1 VAPLVR
7 LLLIFIAVSVG
18 APIAGFLI
26 APNGGPADFF
36 DLAADDPTAP
46 VIRPVA
52 AKVSLPGLEPEIGW
66 WWNPDEPG
74 RGFIIDRSGTRL
86 VVGALAYEADGRAS
100 WSLASGVLA
109 CGNEFKESLQAY
121 VGGQTLNGRFRKPT
135 SQREIGRIGIR
146 FLSPSQAMLVLPSGR
161 AVPLERY
168 RLDGGVRS
176 DFEPEPGWWWNPAEP
191 GRGFA
196 VEARGGALLLTG
208 VMYDERGSPVWYVS
222 HGQIDSD
229 RSYRGRWLRLA
240 GGMTMDGGYRVAAGS
255 TDVGSVAVDFV
266 NERVATL
273 ILPEGKAL
281 PISRLDLAAAPALAL
296 TAATPAPIRACDD
309 PVKLASVSG

>member
-1 VAPLVR
+1 MAPLVR
-7 LLLIFIAVSVG
+7 LLLIFVAVSVG
-18 APIAGFLI
+18 APIAGFMI
-26 APNGGPADFF
+26 APDGGPADFV
-36 DLAADDPTAP
+36 DLVDDDPPAP
-46 VIRPVA
+46 VIRPIAV
-52 AKVSLPGLEPEIGW
+52 KVSLPGLEPEIGW

-74 RGFIIDRSGTRL
+74 RGFIIDRSGAQL
-86 VVGALAYEADGRAS
+86 VVGALAYEPDGRAS
-100 WSLASGVLA
+100 WSLASGALA

-146 FLSPSQAMLVLPSGR
+146 FLSPSQATLVLPNGR

-208 VMYDERGSPVWYVS
+208 VMYDERGNPVWYVS
-222 HGQIDSD
+222 HGQIDAD

-255 TDVGSVAVDFV
+255 TDVGAVSVDFV

-296 TAATPAPIRACDD
+296 PVASPAPIRTCDD